1 MLHNQRASKTPRTNE
16 KSLEVS
22 TMRLLIAVIIGLLVP
37 AAAMAGDC
45 ADDKEKFC
53 KDVVA
58 AKGKVG
64 ACLKEHKAEL
74 SESCKAKLDGKAK
87 DQPERE
93 KPE

>member
-1 MLHNQRASKTPRTNE
+1 
-16 KSLEVS
+16 
-22 TMRLLIAVIIGLLVP
+22 MRLLVALLVALLVP

-45 ADDKEKFC
+45 ANDKEKFC
-53 KDVVA
+53 KEVIA

-87 DQPERE
+87 DQPERKNGTE
-93 KPE
+93 

>member
-1 MLHNQRASKTPRTNE
+1 
-16 KSLEVS
+16 
-22 TMRLLIAVIIGLLVP
+22 MRLLVALLVALLVP

-45 ADDKEKFC
+45 ANDKEKFC
-53 KDVVA
+53 KEVIA

-74 SESCKAKLDGKAK
+74 SEFCKAKLDGKAK

-93 KPE
+93 NGTE

>member
-1 MLHNQRASKTPRTNE
+1 
-16 KSLEVS
+16 
-22 TMRLLIAVIIGLLVP
+22 MRLLVASMIVLLVP

-53 KDVVA
+53 KEVVE

-87 DQPERE
+87 GQLEPGNGSSTNAT
-93 KPE
+93 KP

>member
-1 MLHNQRASKTPRTNE
+1 
-16 KSLEVS
+16 
-22 TMRLLIAVIIGLLVP
+22 MRLLVALLVAFLVP

-45 ADDKEKFC
+45 ANDKEKFC
-53 KDVVA
+53 KEVIA

-87 DQPERE
+87 DQPERKNGTE
-93 KPE
+93 